1 MIKISVKAQMPYM
14 QQVDIENKSGVGWN
28 KKQCSG
34 GILKICGGLPI
45 SFFHISYIGG
55 GGV

>member
-1 MIKISVKAQMPYM
+1 MPYM